1 MPAPSVE
8 AAPDPPPALDPEVAA
23 LCAPLSDADPCGP
36 DLDLE
41 ADADYFNY
49 VAQVEGI
56 LPTSYFSLEDGRPFD
71 PTTIDID
78 GQLTALKPLMARSR
92 DLRLLIA
99 RARLVV
105 LKRDLSGFAA
115 TVAAMAELLENLWDA
130 VHPRPQDGDATARA
144 TVIAALDAPTVIF
157 PLQYTPFFEAPRVG
171 PISYRGWMIA
181 MGEAK
186 PRTGDQPQT
195 ANAITEA
202 IIDADPAVLAGARKH
217 MRLLKSS
224 LDRIRNA
231 FMLQGSSAGLQG
243 ISTLAGKMLAF
254 IDPQGA
260 ATEAT
265 ATAGATAADGS
276 QAKHDAGPA
285 KPAGPAPTSIGEAR
299 EALAAIADYYSR
311 CEPSSPTLPLVRQAH
326 QLIGKSFLE
335 VITILVPSQIDKAA
349 FQIGSDQFFDLPVG
363 KLSGLSE
370 VSPVSG
376 GNGAD
381 PAGDGQTSGPAERR
395 YTIEARSQAIA
406 MLDLVQRYFRQ
417 SEPSS
422 PVPMLCERARMLAER
437 DFMSVLRDVLPK
449 SALKTIGADK

>member
-1 MPAPSVE
+1 M
-8 AAPDPPPALDPEVAA
+8 AA

-41 ADADYFNY
+41 GDPDYFNY

-56 LPTSYFSLEDGRPFD
+56 LPTSYFSVEDGRPFD

-92 DLRLLIA
+92 DLRMLIA

-105 LKRDLSGFAA
+105 LKRDLGGFAA

-130 VHPRPQDGDATARA
+130 VHPRPQDGDATART

-186 PRTGDQPQT
+186 ARTGDQTQT
-195 ANAITEA
+195 AATITEA
-202 IIDADPAVLAGARKH
+202 IIDADPAALAGARKH
-217 MRLLKSS
+217 MRVLKSS

-231 FMLQGSSAGLQG
+231 FMLQGGSAGLQG

-260 ATEAT
+260 ATDA
-265 ATAGATAADGS
+265 AAAAGAGAADGA
-276 QAKHDAGPA
+276 QRQDAGPA

-335 VITILVPSQIDKAA
+335 VITILMPSQIDKAA

-363 KLSGLSE
+363 KLSGVSE
-370 VSPVSG
+370 VSPASS

-381 PAGDGQTSGPAERR
+381 PAGDGQASAPAARR
-395 YTIEARSQAIA
+395 YAIEARAPGDCDARSRPA
-406 MLDLVQRYFRQ
+406 LFRQ

-449 SALKTIGADK
+449 SALKTIGSDK